1 MNEPIGKI
9 EISLA
14 GATFE
19 QTEHCRKIIHTL
31 FSQGIFNLR
40 NGRAILHFDP
50 TGTLAAIDFEIGKWK
65 RDKPDIPIV
74 KTYDNAIIK

>member
-9 EISLA
+9 EITLA
-14 GATFE
+14 GATLE

-31 FSQGIFNLR
+31 FAQGVFNLR

-50 TGTLAAIDFEIGKWK
+50 NGSLAAIDTEVSKWR

-74 KTYDNAIIK
+74 KTYDSAVIK